1 MTRVHKVHELRVKGT
16 SRGAR
21 IKSPTLVYTRKVTS
35 GEIGLKGGITPR
47 SRECTDTKTMQDL
60 HYPWRI
66 TQSRWSGPNC
76 FVSFS
81 GITRIAS
88 WK

>member
-21 IKSPTLVYTRKVTS
+21 IKSPTLVYTRKVTR

-47 SRECTDTKTMQDL
+47 SRECTDNAGFTLSMA
-60 HYPWRI
+60 HYSVPVEW
-66 TQSRWSGPNC
+66 T
-76 FVSFS
+76 
-81 GITRIAS
+81 
-88 WK
+88 